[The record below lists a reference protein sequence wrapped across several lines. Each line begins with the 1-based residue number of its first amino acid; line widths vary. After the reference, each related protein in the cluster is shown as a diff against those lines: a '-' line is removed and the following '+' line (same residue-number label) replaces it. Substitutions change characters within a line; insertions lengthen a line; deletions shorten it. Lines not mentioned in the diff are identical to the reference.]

1 MPPTDDLYSLHDLAD
16 LGDVTPRTIRYYVS
30 QGLLPSPSQVGPRA
44 RYGDRHLDRIR
55 LIRALQREHLP
66 LAEIRARLATMDDRQ
81 VGELAR
87 SAPVGRPPSGSA
99 VDYVRSVLS
108 EPRAPRARMQA
119 TPPMAPMAAP
129 PTASY
134 RMLAIDDPQPAPA
147 RSSTPSSTPD
157 RSQWDRITLT
167 PDVELH
173 VRRPLTRHH
182 NRLVDRLI
190 AMARQLFEEE
200 PS

>member
-1 MPPTDDLYSLHDLAD
+1 MPHAADPYSLHHLAD
-16 LGDVTPRTIRYYVS
+16 LAEVTPRTVRYYIS
-30 QGLLPSPSQVGPRA
+30 QGLLPSPSQVGPGA

-55 LIRALQREHLP
+55 LIKLLQREHLP
-66 LAEIRARLATMDDRQ
+66 LAEIRARLAKMDDQQ
-81 VGELAR
+81 VAELAH
-87 SAPVGRPPSGSA
+87 STAPRRQAKGSA
-99 VDYVRSVLS
+99 ADYVRSVLGES
-108 EPRAPRARMQA
+108 APAYEAPAVQMRAFSTSA
-119 TPPMAPMAAP
+119 
-129 PTASY
+129 
-134 RMLAIDDPQPAPA
+134 PAPA
-147 RSSTPSSTPD
+147 PAPPRPSSLPPD

-190 AMARQLFEEE
+190 ATARQLFEEE